1 MPTRTNLWLIAHNYV
16 VATSFHARPTLCRE
30 PAHPIT
36 CPPPARLQLRVVI
49 KCNGHRMNRPQGA
62 VPVDAISEKVFL
74 SFFGFA
80 SPDVLGCTELQI
92 HG

>member
-1 MPTRTNLWLIAHNYV
+1 MPTRSNGSSHIIMLSRLHFMPA
-16 VATSFHARPTLCRE
+16 PLCRE